1 MTTIHQYKE
10 ERKKE
15 FDKQFLPKDFIA
27 HNPQEQEMADMSC
40 KLLKFSFHKFND
52 ATIDGVLE
60 RVRGIVGDVP
70 QDYLTTYASHTLG
83 KYEERHRILS
93 ALEDNGK

>member
-15 FDKQFLPKDFIA
+15 FDTKYP
-27 HNPQEQEMADMSC
+27 HG
-40 KLLKFSFHKFND
+40 SFHVEPEDRNSLKSFLS

-60 RVRGIVGDVP
+60 RVREMVGDVP
-70 QDYLTTYASHTLG
+70 QDYLTTYAGRTLG
-83 KYEERHRILS
+83 KYEERTRIRTRIDEAKKQLS
-93 ALEDNGK
+93 TE